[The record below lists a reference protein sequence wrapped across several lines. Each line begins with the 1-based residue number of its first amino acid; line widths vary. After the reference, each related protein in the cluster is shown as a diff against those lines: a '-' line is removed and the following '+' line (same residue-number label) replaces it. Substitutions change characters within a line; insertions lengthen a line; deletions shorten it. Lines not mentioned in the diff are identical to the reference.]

1 MSTILNTLA
10 TGLTVFSQPMVIVY
24 MAVGVLFG
32 MYGGAMPGISATMA
46 ISLMVSFTYN
56 WEMGPALGMI
66 IGCYV
71 GAVYG
76 GSRSAILLNV
86 PGTPSA
92 LATTF
97 DGYPLAMKGKAA
109 KALGV
114 TAIQSVIGGIIGS
127 IFLIVAAP
135 LITNFALMFAPRDYF
150 LLAFMGIV
158 LLCSMAG
165 GSFFKGL
172 FAGFLGILVGCIG
185 MDSSPAVQRF
195 TFGNIY
201 LMSGIS
207 SVAIIIGTFGLSESL
222 IQMRDFRQVT
232 VRKQDVSR
240 IIPTLKDAFG
250 YMRITLESSLI
261 GVFIG
266 ALPGTGGNIAA
277 LIAYERAKKSTKNPE
292 VPFGEGA
299 IEGLVAPESANNAA
313 VGGAV
318 VPMLTL
324 GIPGDSATALI
335 LAALSAHGV
344 VAGPLLM
351 SDSSGVFGII
361 VMLVLL
367 ANIVLL
373 PVSMTGIKI
382 FAKIAEVPKEILLPA
397 IIVLT
402 FIGSYA
408 TRKNMMDVYFM
419 VGFGLA
425 GYFLKMH
432 GFSTGP
438 LVLGLI
444 LSSLLELN
452 FRRAWTAARS
462 DFATFFA
469 QIFKSPLSVV
479 LLIVTILI
487 FASQFGLLKK
497 LRRKKKENAA

>member
-114 TAIQSVIGGIIGS
+114 TAIQSVIGGLIGS

-172 FAGFLGILVGCIG
+172 FAGSWWAASEWTPL
-185 MDSSPAVQRF
+185 R
-195 TFGNIY
+195 
-201 LMSGIS
+201 
-207 SVAIIIGTFGLSESL
+207 LSNALHSE
-222 IQMRDFRQVT
+222 I
-232 VRKQDVSR
+232 
-240 IIPTLKDAFG
+240 
-250 YMRITLESSLI
+250 
-261 GVFIG
+261 FI
-266 ALPGTGGNIAA
+266 
-277 LIAYERAKKSTKNPE
+277 
-292 VPFGEGA
+292 
-299 IEGLVAPESANNAA
+299 
-313 VGGAV
+313 
-318 VPMLTL
+318 
-324 GIPGDSATALI
+324 
-335 LAALSAHGV
+335 
-344 VAGPLLM
+344 
-351 SDSSGVFGII
+351 
-361 VMLVLL
+361 
-367 ANIVLL
+367 
-373 PVSMTGIKI
+373 
-382 FAKIAEVPKEILLPA
+382 
-397 IIVLT
+397 
-402 FIGSYA
+402 
-408 TRKNMMDVYFM
+408 
-419 VGFGLA
+419 
-425 GYFLKMH
+425 
-432 GFSTGP
+432 
-438 LVLGLI
+438 
-444 LSSLLELN
+444 
-452 FRRAWTAARS
+452 
-462 DFATFFA
+462 
-469 QIFKSPLSVV
+469 
-479 LLIVTILI
+479 
-487 FASQFGLLKK
+487 
-497 LRRKKKENAA
+497 

>member
-1 MSTILNTLA
+1 MSTIVT
-10 TGLTVFSQPMVIVY
+10 TFVSGLSVFSQPIVLFW

-56 WEMGPALGMI
+56 WSLGPALGMI

-114 TAIQSVIGGIIGS
+114 TAIQSVIGGIIGA
-127 IFLIVAAP
+127 IFLLVAAP
-135 LITNFALMFAPRDYF
+135 LITNFALMFASRDYF

-158 LLCSMAG
+158 LLCSMGG
-165 GSFFKGL
+165 GSFTKGL

-185 MDSSPAVQRF
+185 MDSSTAVQRF
-195 TFGNIY
+195 TFDNIY
-201 LMSGIS
+201 LMSGVS

-222 IQMRDFRQVT
+222 IQMRDFRKVT
-232 VRKQDVSR
+232 VRKQDISR
-240 IIPTLKDAFG
+240 IWPTFRDAFG
-250 YMRITLESSLI
+250 YLRITIESSLI

-277 LIAYERAKKSTKNPE
+277 LVAYQRAKSITKDPE

-318 VPMLTL
+318 IPMLTL

-344 VAGPLLM
+344 VAGPLLL
-351 SDSSGVFGII
+351 SNSSGVFGQI

-367 ANIVLL
+367 ANVVLL

-382 FAKIAEVPKEILLPA
+382 FAKIAEVPKEILLPV

-402 FIGSYA
+402 VVGSYA
-408 TRKNMMDVYFM
+408 TRKNIIDVYFM
-419 VGFGLA
+419 IGFGLV
-425 GYFLKMH
+425 GYFLKLH

-438 LVLGLI
+438 L
-444 LSSLLELN
+444 
-452 FRRAWTAARS
+452 
-462 DFATFFA
+462 
-469 QIFKSPLSVV
+469 
-479 LLIVTILI
+479 
-487 FASQFGLLKK
+487 
-497 LRRKKKENAA
+497 